1 MNLQGYQTN
10 SNNESTAPRL
20 PIKKLFVSHQL
31 GMIIY
36 KQFHNKNYRGKIVQ
50 YDARDKLYTSNKI
63 LYEDGD
69 EEEQLSHEEVI

>member
-1 MNLQGYQTN
+1 
-10 SNNESTAPRL
+10 
-20 PIKKLFVSHQL
+20 
-31 GMIIY
+31 MIIY
-36 KQFHNKNYRGKIVQ
+36 KQFRNKNYQGKIVQ